1 MKKLLFIIGLC
12 MFFLVTNAQKGSW
25 YVGGNVGYSSSQ
37 SKNETGNTETKTG
50 KSNSWSVSPEVGT
63 FLTNQIQLGIA
74 FTFTGSRSESQTP
87 NNLVNTSNN
96 YGATV
101 YSRYFFGKEAFK
113 PFVGLNISYLPGKT
127 KSTGGAFT
135 SENKTISFGSNLNA
149 GFGYALSKKVTALGS
164 FGFLGFESQTSKPS
178 SDTKFTT
185 NSFGFNANSLGNR
198 FTIGFYYTL

>member
-101 YSRYFFGKEAFK
+101 YSRYFFGKEEFK